1 MTKDRSHYKLL
12 SMRTKKQGPP
22 EIDLVEDVM
31 QNLRRIFKAVES
43 YSRSVETRFGITGP
57 QLWALWELDHS
68 APLALKE
75 LAARMHLSPSTVVG
89 VVDRLIAKDLVVR
102 EADLVDRRRVC
113 LSLSDQ
119 GKSLTKQAPNPA
131 QDQLIKGL
139 KSLDFNQLET
149 LSQSLG
155 LLVHTMDADKLEAPF
170 FFSEE

>member
-1 MTKDRSHYKLL
+1 
-12 SMRTKKQGPP
+12 MRTKKQAPP
-22 EIDLVEDVM
+22 EIDLVEAVM

-57 QLWALWELDHS
+57 QLWALWELDRS

-89 VVDRLIAKDLVVR
+89 VVDRLIAKGLVTR
-102 EADLVDRRRVC
+102 ETDQVDRRRVC

-139 KSLDFNQLET
+139 KSLSPDQLGT

-155 LLVHTMDADKLEAPF
+155 LLVHTMDADNLEAPF